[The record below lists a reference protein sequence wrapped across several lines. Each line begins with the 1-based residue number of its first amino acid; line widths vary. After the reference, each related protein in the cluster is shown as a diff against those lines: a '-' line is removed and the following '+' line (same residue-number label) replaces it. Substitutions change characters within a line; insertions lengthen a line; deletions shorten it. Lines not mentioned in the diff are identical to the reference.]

1 MTEQERA
8 RWTKLVG
15 DFETS
20 DMTQREFASQR
31 GISFSNLRN
40 WIGRPDFH
48 AHPALR
54 RKWSACT
61 PDLNRCADRSS
72 RCRALDRP

>member
-8 RWTKLVG
+8 RWTELVG

-20 DMTQREFASQR
+20 DLTQREFASQR

-40 WIGRPDFH
+40 
-48 AHPALR
+48 
-54 RKWSACT
+54 
-61 PDLNRCADRSS
+61 
-72 RCRALDRP
+72 